1 MAKPTLF
8 QENLDVNGNVS
19 FPKASSFQVS
29 KCCSNPNF
37 ARALSFN
44 SNSRK
49 LHLVLDLDH
58 TLLHTTQ
65 LCNLTPEEDY
75 LKIGTHPH
83 RDVFVLETVIT
94 KLRPFVWRFLDE
106 ASKMFELYIYTKGN
120 RYYAGLMAALLDPR
134 KEYFPSSSRVISCED
149 HGIVGR
155 YKSLDAVVG
164 CNYSNVL
171 ILDDTE
177 AAWTKESRDNLILV
191 EKYCFFRHKMGL
203 PKCKSYAELKT
214 DECGYLA
221 ALLEV
226 LNVIN
231 RIFCDE
237 LAINPSGVDV
247 RDVLQLFGNNS
258 SRENDSY
265 SNS

>member
-1 MAKPTLF
+1 MATLSQPTLF
-8 QENLDVNGNVS
+8 QEKENLDLNGNLS
-19 FPKASSFQVS
+19 FPSSFHVS
-29 KCCSNPNF
+29 NCSPYPNF
-37 ARALSFN
+37 ARALSVN

-134 KEYFPSSSRVISCED
+134 KEYFTSVSRVISCED
-149 HGIVGR
+149 HGILGR

-177 AAWTKESRDNLILV
+177 EAWTKESRDNLIVV

-203 PKCKSYAELKT
+203 VKCKSYAELKT

-226 LNVIN
+226 LKVIN

-237 LAINPSGVDV
+237 LARNPSGVDV
-247 RDVLQLFGNNS
+247 RDVLELFRNNC
-258 SRENDSY
+258 
-265 SNS
+265 